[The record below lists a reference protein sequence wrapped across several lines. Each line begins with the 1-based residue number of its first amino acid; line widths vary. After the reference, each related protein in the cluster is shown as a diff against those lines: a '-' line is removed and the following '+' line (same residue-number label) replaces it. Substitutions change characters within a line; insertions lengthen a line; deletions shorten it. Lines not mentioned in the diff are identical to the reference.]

1 MNRVSAVTSFAMAVV
16 AVLCIGGYA
25 SGQFSMPGFKF
36 HKSDGGASSSSS
48 SSRDAWDPFA
58 AERAAEARERAEAR
72 ATAKSYNE
80 QGITAFNAGDW
91 KTAAELFRAALKLCP
106 DDNVIRANLDLA
118 IRELYVMLAEEERYQ
133 RSLSAERE
141 RQRMSDNAVAEMRV
155 LISELSAELLT
166 AQAESQSGVQA
177 AQLDF
182 VGMESPAANTGSGE
196 TSLDFLDPSV
206 VDLREAG
213 TLTVDPWRVKG
224 TQDQDPKSD
233 MEFFDPFPAPQV
245 SPMQSSILAGA
256 ELHLQQIDARIAHL
270 NGVLK
275 VLEKGN
281 AADELEWQRLALA
294 IRDHQMQASLEA
306 LLAAWSV
313 SATSAKAISESNLAD
328 HKQIARWT
336 AEDTGM
342 LNLVEREVA
351 NVPANAST
359 SLKTAAGLAQAAL
372 ENLQAAEKASD
383 RANLAGSLHKFVS
396 TSKKMAA
403 ALKEEGFRDQ
413 ATAFAAIAAEFAV
426 KRVAVLAGPPGAIG
440 VAGGAVVVGGGQ
452 VALALEDMKADKELL
467 AACESREV
475 RRGLKMEEL
484 RNTVLDLQH
493 KKGLVEEL
501 RNKSPMP

>member
-1 MNRVSAVTSFAMAVV
+1 
-16 AVLCIGGYA
+16 
-25 SGQFSMPGFKF
+25 
-36 HKSDGGASSSSS
+36 
-48 SSRDAWDPFA
+48 
-58 AERAAEARERAEAR
+58 
-72 ATAKSYNE
+72 
-80 QGITAFNAGDW
+80 
-91 KTAAELFRAALKLCP
+91 
-106 DDNVIRANLDLA
+106 
-118 IRELYVMLAEEERYQ
+118 
-133 RSLSAERE
+133 
-141 RQRMSDNAVAEMRV
+141 
-155 LISELSAELLT
+155 
-166 AQAESQSGVQA
+166 
-177 AQLDF
+177 
-182 VGMESPAANTGSGE
+182 
-196 TSLDFLDPSV
+196 
-206 VDLREAG
+206 
-213 TLTVDPWRVKG
+213 
-224 TQDQDPKSD
+224 
-233 MEFFDPFPAPQV
+233 
-245 SPMQSSILAGA
+245 
-256 ELHLQQIDARIAHL
+256 
-270 NGVLK
+270 
-275 VLEKGN
+275 
-281 AADELEWQRLALA
+281 
-294 IRDHQMQASLEA
+294 
-306 LLAAWSV
+306 
-313 SATSAKAISESNLAD
+313 
-328 HKQIARWT
+328 
-336 AEDTGM
+336 M